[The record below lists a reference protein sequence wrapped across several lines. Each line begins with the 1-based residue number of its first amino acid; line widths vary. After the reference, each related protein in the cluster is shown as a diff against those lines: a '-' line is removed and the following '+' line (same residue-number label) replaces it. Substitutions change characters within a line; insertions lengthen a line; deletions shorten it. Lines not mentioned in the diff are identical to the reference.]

1 MEVIMKN
8 CLLRRVR
15 LSGLTVS
22 FLLPLALM
30 SAFLPDAAFAGK
42 PPLPPHAEGGY
53 EGPGQD
59 RGGYSGPGPE
69 LISAQEAAQRED
81 GAWVALKGVIT
92 RSLGDRDYMFE
103 DSSGSVEVAIGPREW
118 KGQRVSAADTVE
130 IHGRVHKDPARVHVH
145 VKRLIKR
152 QDGAI

>member
-1 MEVIMKN
+1 MKN

-59 RGGYSGPGPE
+59 RGGYSGPVG

-103 DSSGSVEVAIGPREW
+103 DSSGQRRGCRSGTPGSG

>member
-1 MEVIMKN
+1 MKLIDTHSHFDAPDFDTDRPE
-8 CLLRRVR
+8 LLQEARTAGVTD
-15 LSGLTVS
+15 GL
-22 FLLPLALM
+22 LCA
-30 SAFLPDAAFAGK
+30 
-42 PPLPPHAEGGY
+42 
-53 EGPGQD
+53 GQD

-152 QDGAI
+152 QGGAI

>member
-1 MEVIMKN
+1 MKN

-103 DSSGSVEVAIGPREW
+103 DSSGSVEVAIGPGSGRGSASAPPTRW
-118 KGQRVSAADTVE
+118 KFMAESTRTRRVSMFM
-130 IHGRVHKDPARVHVH
+130 
-145 VKRLIKR
+145 
-152 QDGAI
+152 